1 MTEETKNK
9 ALRALMNAKCAFSD
23 DEYFPMVFVCGTHV
37 FFTFMAAYR
46 QQQEYRILDGT
57 MHPIERVDTP
67 YNMFVNRNVDQHGD
81 VMPHEIFP
89 SKLYAITMNS

>member
-46 QQQEYRILDGT
+46 QQQEYRILNG
-57 MHPIERVDTP
+57 MHKPIEIVHTP
-67 YNMFVNRNVDQHGD
+67 YSIFVNRKVNQRGD
-81 VMPHEIFP
+81 VMPHEVFP
-89 SKLYAITMNS
+89 LKEYAKALAN